1 MRQPKTRPVLTP
13 GVPDDGDGTGSGE
26 ASLQLPPT
34 ASALC
39 EHQWCPWLFE
49 PLQGRVCFPRRQDS
63 PWGDGGRH
71 LPTPRN
77 YLVSSRAWPRT
88 PNTKLHIVSGTHAG
102 SASPCSR
109 RKPPSARGASVLRAS
124 LPQPLSPAAAVH
136 VWLSLPEMCWD
147 VTSGAR
153 TRALKIVRRMCCQ
166 TPVCCQPSPPR
177 GSWWVGDTVA
187 QTAASS
193 ASGVVVREGP
203 RCPGRLA

>member
-1 MRQPKTRPVLTP
+1 MLTP
-13 GVPDDGDGTGSGE
+13 GHPDDGDGTGSGG
-26 ASLQLPPT
+26 AGLQLPLT

-39 EHQWCPWLFE
+39 DHQWRHWLFE
-49 PLQGRVCFPRRQDS
+49 LLQGRVCFPCCQDS

-102 SASPCSR
+102 SASPCSWQ
-109 RKPPSARGASVLRAS
+109 KPTQRPGCLCPLRAS
-124 LPQPLSPAAAVH
+124 LPQPLSAAAAVH
-136 VWLSLPEMCWD
+136 LWLSLPEMCWD

-153 TRALKIVRRMCCQ
+153 TRALKIAQLMCCQ
-166 TPVCCQPSPPR
+166 TPACCQLSPPQ
-177 GSWWVGDTVA
+177 GSWWVGDMVA
-187 QTAASS
+187 QTATSS
-193 ASGVVVREGP
+193 ALGVVAREGP